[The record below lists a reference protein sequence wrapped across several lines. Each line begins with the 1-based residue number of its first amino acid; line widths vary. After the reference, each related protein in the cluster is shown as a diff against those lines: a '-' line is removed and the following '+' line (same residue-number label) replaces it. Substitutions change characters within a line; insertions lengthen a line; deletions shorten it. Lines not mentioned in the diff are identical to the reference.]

1 MPMSIDEP
9 MKLETSLG
17 DALMFKSMDA
27 TEELGRLFEFNVEA
41 LADSGTI
48 KPDDLLGKPATVSVE
63 LDDTQTRYFHGL
75 VCAIETGRATRRQ
88 FQYRLCLRP
97 WLWMLTRRTD
107 TRVFQQV
114 TVVDI
119 LRKVFQPFN
128 PKVEFQL
135 TGTFPKYDYCVQ
147 YRESD
152 FNFVSRLMEQEG
164 IYYYFKHTKTEHT
177 MVVVNAPN
185 AHGTYLTFDNF
196 LYREEIDQALEFEAI
211 NEWRTRREIQSG
223 QVLLR
228 DYDFTK
234 PKTVLQGKTKSPR
247 EGASDKLE
255 VYDYPGRHTFAET
268 AEPAE
273 ITRYSQLR
281 MEELQARYVRV
292 DGAGP
297 LRGMAC
303 GHRFA
308 LLDHPRSDQ
317 NQVYLAV
324 STRYEMRL
332 SGYES
337 GTDAVEGPDPSQTTC
352 RCSFSAIPDTE
363 IFRSACTAERPV
375 VNGLHTAIV
384 VGSGGEEIH
393 TDKHGRVRVQFH
405 WDRLGEKDDKS
416 SCWVRVSSP
425 WAGKGWG
432 GISLPRVGQEV
443 VVDFLG
449 GDPDKP
455 LITGRV
461 YNGDQTPP
469 YELPANA
476 TVSTNKS
483 RSSKGG
489 GVDNF
494 NELRFEDKKGSE
506 YIWFQAEKDLH
517 QFVKNDAT
525 LLVKGKQDRIVR
537 KDLTEQIDGAVKVK
551 IGKDNVTE
559 VVGKHSLKVTGDI
572 MTESSASISQK
583 SATKTDV
590 KVGTDLGVDAGMNVH
605 LKAGMNV
612 VIEAGIMITLKAGPS
627 TVVIGPSGVS
637 IVGPMVLINSGGS
650 GGSGGGA
657 SPKPVLAVSEPVD
670 KKDPL

>member
-1 MPMSIDEP
+1 MPISIDEP
-9 MKLETSLG
+9 MRLETSLG
-17 DALMFKSMDA
+17 DELMFLGMDA
-27 TEELGRLFEFNVEA
+27 TEELGRMFEFNVDA
-41 LADSGTI
+41 FADSGTI
-48 KPDDLLGKPATVSVE
+48 KPDDLLGESATVSLE
-63 LDDTQTRYFHGL
+63 MDDKQTRYFHGR
-75 VCAIETGRATRRQ
+75 VCAIETGHARERG
-88 FQYRLCLRP
+88 FQYRLSVRP

-107 TRVFQQV
+107 TRVFQQL
-114 TVVDI
+114 TVEEI
-119 LRKVFQPFN
+119 LRKVFEPFN
-128 PKVEFQL
+128 PKFDFQL

-164 IYYYFKHTKTEHT
+164 LYYYFKHTRSDHT
-177 MVVVNAPN
+177 MVIVNAPS
-185 AHGTYLTFDNF
+185 AHGPHLNFDTF
-196 LYREEIDQALEFEAI
+196 EFREAI
-211 NEWRTRREIQSG
+211 DAAIDFEGITEWRTRREIQSG

-228 DYDFTK
+228 DYNFTK
-234 PKTVLQGKTKSPR
+234 PKDVIEGKYTSPR
-247 EGASDKLE
+247 DGALATLE
-255 VYDYPGRHTFAET
+255 VYDYPGRHSFAE
-268 AEPAE
+268 EGENAE
-273 ITRYSQLR
+273 IKRYSQLR
-281 MEELQARYVRV
+281 MEELQARYVLV
-292 DGAGP
+292 EGAGTT
-297 LRGMAC
+297 RGMAC
-303 GHRFA
+303 GHKFS
-308 LLDHPRSDQ
+308 LQSHPRKDQ
-317 NQVYLAV
+317 NLGYLVV
-324 STRYEMRL
+324 STRFKLRL

-337 GTDAVEGPDPSQTTC
+337 GSNQTTC
-352 RCSFSAIPDTE
+352 TCSFSAIPDNE
-363 IFRSACTAERPV
+363 IFRSVCTAGKPV

-384 VGSGGEEIH
+384 VGPSADEIH

-405 WDRLGEKDDKS
+405 WDRLGQKNDQS

-425 WAGKGWG
+425 WAGKAWG
-432 GISLPRVGQEV
+432 GVSLPRIGQEV

-469 YELPANA
+469 YALPANA

-483 RSSKGG
+483 RSSKEGSK
-489 GVDNF
+489 DNF
-494 NELRFEDKKGSE
+494 NELRFEDLKGKE
-506 YIWFQAEKDLH
+506 YVWFQAEKDFH

-559 VVGKHSLKVTGDI
+559 VTGKNSLKVTGDV

-590 KVGTDLGVDAGMNVH
+590 KVGTDLGVDAGMSVH

-612 VIEAGIMITLKAGPS
+612 VIEAGIMITLKAGS
-627 TVVIGPSGVS
+627 SSIVIGPAGVS
-637 IVGPMVLINSGGS
+637 IVGQPLVLINSGGAA
-650 GGSGGGA
+650 GSGAGA
-657 SPKPVLAVSEPVD
+657 SPKPVLAVAAPVE